1 MINAE
6 IEKTEL
12 IDSLTKAVNRVREL
26 HASVLV
32 VDYHKDEVCQECSVL
47 SLPLVVPYPCPT
59 IKALDGEQ

>member
-1 MINAE
+1 MSYY
-6 IEKTEL
+6 TEAYVERQL
-12 IDSLTKAVNRVREL
+12 DAIQRVREL
-26 HASVLV
+26 HLSVLV